1 VDEYI
6 WDEID
11 YIQDCDVSALT
22 DLRDVLLNSA

>member
-1 VDEYI
+1 VDDYI

-22 DLRDVLLNSA
+22 TLRDVLLKTG